1 MILNHHLF
9 YNIGLG
15 CLFLLL
21 QGIFLPKKVFKLIFT
36 TMILKMYLFMALS
49 FITCK
54 RPPIPNIWVY
64 SSSCFFFPLQLV
76 LCCYAFFL
84 ILYESQTCFIQLD
97 QYLPLKIHSF
107 SIGLKLHFSENK
119 SGTPY
124 IGQDSRGF
132 HPLSLFSPFC
142 YCHTVSFTWILW
154 YASISDHLC
163 CCLFYFAIVSH
174 FLLYMV

>member
-64 SSSCFFFPLQLV
+64 SSSCFFFPP
-76 LCCYAFFL
+76 A
-84 ILYESQTCFIQLD
+84 
-97 QYLPLKIHSF
+97 
-107 SIGLKLHFSENK
+107 
-119 SGTPY
+119 
-124 IGQDSRGF
+124 
-132 HPLSLFSPFC
+132 
-142 YCHTVSFTWILW
+142 VSFMLLCIFFNIVWITDLFHSTGSVFAPQNPFFFHWSEIAFLW
-154 YASISDHLC
+154 KQVRNSIHWTGFKRLSSALT
-163 CCLFYFAIVSH
+163 V
-174 FLLYMV
+174 